1 MTIADI
7 LSATN
12 TAGYSSRFRRWLAF
26 CLKWEVATDNDGNI
40 WLEDVPGD
48 SGGLTFAGLTA
59 KHDGMTADVTAI
71 WVGYTYRERYWI
83 KSQAEALPMAVGECV
98 ANYALN
104 CGPARAARFLQSAL
118 LDFGMGTLSKGGV
131 TVDGILGPRSLA
143 CSWKV
148 PSSRELAI
156 AVISKGNAYYRG
168 IATGEREKFL
178 RGWLNRSSDLRATFC
193 V

>member
-26 CLKWEVATDNDGNI
+26 SLKWEVETDSDGQIRTEN
-40 WLEDVPGD
+40 VPGD
-48 SGGLTFAGLTA
+48 SGGLTFAGLTERD
-59 KHDGMTADVTAI
+59 DGMTPDVTPI
-71 WVGYTYRERYWI
+71 WIAYTYREKYWI
-83 KSQAEALPMAVGECV
+83 KSQAEALPLAVGECV

-104 CGPARAARFLQSAL
+104 CGPTRAARFLQTAL
-118 LDFGMGTLSKGGV
+118 LDFGAKV
-131 TVDGILGPRSLA
+131 TVDGILGTRSLSA
-143 CSWKV
+143 AWKV

-178 RGWLNRSSDLRATFC
+178 RGWLNRSADLRATFC

>member
-26 CLKWEVATDNDGNI
+26 TLKWECECSADHQI
-40 WLEDVPGD
+40 KLENVPGD
-48 SGGLTFAGLTA
+48 SGGLTFAGLTERD
-59 KHDGMTADVTAI
+59 DGITPDVTPI

-83 KSQAEALPMAVGECV
+83 ASQAEALPMAVGECV

-104 CGPARAARFLQSAL
+104 CGPTRAARFLQTAL
-118 LDFGMGTLSKGGV
+118 LDFGMGTLSRGGV
-131 TVDGILGPRSLA
+131 TVDGILGPRSRA

-178 RGWLNRSSDLRATFC
+178 QGWLNRSADLRATFC